1 MAESRKNKVIVVG
14 CGPGL
19 KAYLSPKAMYHIKKA
34 EILVG
39 SRRLLKLFPGVD
51 AEKVVLEKN
60 YSILTQKIAEW
71 SRSKQVVV
79 LVSGDPC
86 FFSYTRMIVRKMG
99 REHCTIIPGISS
111 IQLAFAAAGESW
123 DDACF
128 ISLHG
133 RNNEYERLVKK
144 VREYNKVAILTDHK
158 NTPAVIARHLL
169 KHGIQKRQMFI
180 CKNLSLPEES
190 VLETDLASATN
201 MNTGGFAVVIIK
213 NTNHE
218 VR

>member
-1 MAESRKNKVIVVG
+1 MAESHKNKVIIVG

-19 KAYLSPKAMYHIKKA
+19 KAYISPKALYNIKKA

-51 AEKVVLEKN
+51 ADKVVLEKN
-60 YSILTQKIAEW
+60 YSILAHKIAEW

-86 FFSYTRMIVRKMG
+86 FFSYTRMIVSKMG
-99 REHCTIIPGISS
+99 RERCTIIPGISS

-133 RNNEYERLVKK
+133 RNDNYERLIKK
-144 VREYNKVAILTDHK
+144 VREYNKVGILTDQK
-158 NTPAVIARHLL
+158 NTPAAIARHLL
-169 KHGIQKRQMFI
+169 RHGIQKRQMFI

-190 VLETDLASATN
+190 IHETDLASAIN
-201 MNTGGFAVVIIK
+201 INTSGSAVVIIK
-213 NTNHE
+213 KY
-218 VR
+218 

>member
-1 MAESRKNKVIVVG
+1 MAESHKNKVIIVG

-19 KAYLSPKAMYHIKKA
+19 KAYISPKALYNIKKA
-34 EILVG
+34 HILVG
-39 SRRLLKLFPGVD
+39 SRRLLKLFPGVG

-60 YSILTQKIAEW
+60 YNILVQKIAVW

-86 FFSYTRMIVRKMG
+86 FFSYTRMIVGKMG
-99 REHCTIIPGISS
+99 RERCTIIPGISS

-133 RNNEYERLVKK
+133 RNDKYEQLVKK
-144 VREYNKVAILTDHK
+144 VREYNKVGILTDHK
-158 NTPAVIARHLL
+158 NTPSVIARQLL

-190 VLETDLASATN
+190 IHETDLASAIN
-201 MNTGGFAVVIIK
+201 INTSGSAVVIVK
-213 NTNHE
+213 KY
-218 VR
+218 